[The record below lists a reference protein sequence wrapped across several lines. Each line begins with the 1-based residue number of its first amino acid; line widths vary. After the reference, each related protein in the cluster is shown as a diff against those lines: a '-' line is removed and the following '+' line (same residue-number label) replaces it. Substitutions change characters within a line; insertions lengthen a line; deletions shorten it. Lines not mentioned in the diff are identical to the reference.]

1 MIQGVVN
8 ATLEAVVPL
17 TVQGPAGQSRDIEA
31 VIDTGFSGSLTLP
44 PPLVAELGL
53 AFDGTGWAFLADG
66 TQARFD
72 VHSVTML
79 WGDGPR
85 RVYVYAADAAP
96 LVGMQLLHSHSLY
109 VEVENGGRVVIQ
121 ARE

>member
-8 ATLEAVVPL
+8 ASLEAVVSL
-17 TVQGPAGQSRDIEA
+17 TVQGPTGHTREIEA

-53 AFDGTGWAFLADG
+53 VFEGMGWAFLADG
-66 TQARFD
+66 TEARFD

-79 WGDGPR
+79 WDERPR
-85 RVYVYAADAAP
+85 HVYAYAADATP
-96 LVGMQLLHSHSLY
+96 LVGMRLLHHHNLNID
-109 VEVENGGRVVIQ
+109 VEDGGQVAIHTK
-121 ARE
+121 E